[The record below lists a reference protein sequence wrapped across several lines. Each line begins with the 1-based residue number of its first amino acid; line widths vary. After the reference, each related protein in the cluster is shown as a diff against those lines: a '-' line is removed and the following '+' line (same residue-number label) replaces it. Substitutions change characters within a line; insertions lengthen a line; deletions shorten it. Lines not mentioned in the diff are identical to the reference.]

1 MLNGRACESEA
12 HVWEE
17 EKAVKCLN
25 GRPISLGSGL
35 LGDGEGVG
43 LSVVLVDEVESVCSS
58 ALVLA
63 AMKDK
68 TAARAKGR
76 RIMMIREE
84 GSRVNG
90 YQSKAPC
97 Q

>member
-1 MLNGRACESEA
+1 
-12 HVWEE
+12 
-17 EKAVKCLN
+17 VKCLN
-25 GRPISLGSGL
+25 ALPLSLGSGS
-35 LGDGEGVG
+35 LGVGEGVG
-43 LSVVLVDEVESVCSS
+43 LSVVLVDEEESVGS

-63 AMKDK
+63 ARKDR

-84 GSRVNG
+84 GSRVNV
-90 YQSKAPC
+90 YQSNNAPC